1 MILWSVNPPQVVN
14 SGQVAIGAQ
23 TGPLVLLTV
32 NGDIKESGGVVEF
45 NTKDKKKF
53 YTALPVLFTYR
64 FRNDGGDRVK
74 PVGDMHIKNI
84 FGMTRHSISANKVE
98 GNVLP
103 GSTRRFDVEWIGKGN
118 KASTSAEKADMDDM
132 GFFAQAGYE
141 WRNFAF
147 GKYKAELSISYGQ
160 KGEKSDETIVF
171 FVVPWHLLSIIIISL
186 LILFFFFRRFIR
198 SYNRFI
204 IRQATMALE
213 QMEEMKDHRQAE
225 RSQPL
230 AKRSYE
236 EQPETLDLR
245 AKKTPRRKI

>member
-1 MILWSVNPPQVVN
+1 
-14 SGQVAIGAQ
+14 
-23 TGPLVLLTV
+23 
-32 NGDIKESGGVVEF
+32 
-45 NTKDKKKF
+45 
-53 YTALPVLFTYR
+53 
-64 FRNDGGDRVK
+64 
-74 PVGDMHIKNI
+74 
-84 FGMTRHSISANKVE
+84 
-98 GNVLP
+98 
-103 GSTRRFDVEWIGKGN
+103 
-118 KASTSAEKADMDDM
+118 M